1 MMIIN
6 ALLLNLT
13 DTLKAGKFVQLF
25 ISRLVIQIKRLTD

>member
-13 DTLKAGKFVQLF
+13 DTLKAGKIAQPF
-25 ISRLVIQIKRLTD
+25 ISKLAF